1 MSYRTIGKC
10 SLCGG
15 PVRVPRVWSSIFPP
29 TAECFDCHA
38 VGEGNGPVIPMRQA
52 PMGKPLSAYTPT
64 YTDTIVPPKR
74 E

>member
-1 MSYRTIGKC
+1 MYRTIGSC

-15 PVRVPRVWSSIFPP
+15 PVRVPIVWASIFPP

-38 VGEGNGPVIPMRQA
+38 LGEGNGPVIPMKQA
-52 PMGKPLSAYTPT
+52 ARVRT

>member
-1 MSYRTIGKC
+1 MSYRTIGSC

-15 PVRVPRVWSSIFPP
+15 PVRVPIVWASIFPP

-38 VGEGNGPVIPMRQA
+38 LGEGNGPVIPMKAA
-52 PMGKPLSAYTPT
+52 PPVRT
-64 YTDTIVPPKR
+64 YTDTIGDSIVPPKR